1 MDKETEAQLTAIRR
15 QLATLC
21 EEMQFLRKH
30 RNVLSGTPI
39 LEFDEVCSLL
49 RQSARSVRR
58 LRETGQLV
66 GFTFGRRR
74 FYAMTEV
81 QSFIAR
87 MTSAPKSPK
96 TTNPNQEKD
105 DERESGRVERSQR
118 LLLPDSDR

>member
-58 LRETGQLV
+58 LRETGHDRGAILHRAHDIGPESAEDNESQSRE
-66 GFTFGRRR
+66 RR
-74 FYAMTEV
+74 
-81 QSFIAR
+81 
-87 MTSAPKSPK
+87 
-96 TTNPNQEKD
+96 
-105 DERESGRVERSQR
+105 
-118 LLLPDSDR
+118 

>member
-21 EEMQFLRKH
+21 EDMQFLRKH

-58 LRETGQLV
+58 LRETGPA
-66 GFTFGRRR
+66 RRLHLR
-74 FYAMTEV
+74 PATVLRHDRGAILHRAHDIGPESAAANES
-81 QSFIAR
+81 QSR
-87 MTSAPKSPK
+87 
-96 TTNPNQEKD
+96 
-105 DERESGRVERSQR
+105 ERR
-118 LLLPDSDR
+118 

>member
-105 DERESGRVERSQR
+105 DERESGRVERSPR